1 MGENKWIDFQKAN
14 RGKGKTRD
22 EISKEYHQMKL
33 EAQNK
38 KQQEIKEKQQE
49 KREKRR
55 KPSIVKKT
63 ESVVP
68 EPVRETSRA
77 RESVVEPV
85 VPKPVVVPAPK
96 RVLVR
101 QQKIRMKIS
110 NTSRK

>member
-63 ESVVP
+63 ESV
-68 EPVRETSRA
+68 RETSCA
-77 RESVVEPV
+77 RESVVE
-85 VPKPVVVPAPK
+85 PVVVPAPK